1 MKESKFQASLI
12 KEIKNRLPGC
22 MVLKNDARYY
32 QGIPDLMVLYKD
44 RWATL
49 EVKES
54 ESATHQPNQ
63 DIYVE
68 KMNNMSFSAFIFP
81 ENKEDVLNDLE
92 RSLQRCS

>member
-22 MVLKNDARYY
+22 MVLKNDARYF
-32 QGIPDLMVLYKD
+32 QGIPDLTVLYND

-68 KMNNMSFSAFIFP
+68 MMNRMSFSAFIFP